1 MTMSDYAQLQEELD
15 AAYDRI
21 EDLESQIPP
30 GTRTPHQQAAINRVK
45 ARREMEKQGEQARQQ
60 HRGKTPE
67 QVRHE
72 HREQQMREQHERD
85 RDKK

>member
-30 GTRTPHQQAAINRVK
+30 GMRTPHQQAAINRIRG
-45 ARREMEKQGEQARQQ
+45 RREMEKQGEQARQQ

-67 QVRHE
+67 QIRHE
-72 HREQQMREQHERD
+72 HREQHERD
-85 RDKK
+85 HDKK